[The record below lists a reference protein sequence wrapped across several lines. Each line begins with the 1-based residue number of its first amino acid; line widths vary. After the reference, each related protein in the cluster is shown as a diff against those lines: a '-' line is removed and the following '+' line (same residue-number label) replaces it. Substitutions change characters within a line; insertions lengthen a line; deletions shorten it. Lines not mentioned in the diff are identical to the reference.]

1 MADFLEARPLLIDML
16 AFVER
21 KAPSPRCARAAE
33 VLGARLKNLR
43 FGDVGRSG

>member
-1 MADFLEARPLLIDML
+1 MADFLEARPLLVDML

-21 KAPSPRCARAAE
+21 KAPESEVRTASE

-43 FGDVGRSG
+43 FGD